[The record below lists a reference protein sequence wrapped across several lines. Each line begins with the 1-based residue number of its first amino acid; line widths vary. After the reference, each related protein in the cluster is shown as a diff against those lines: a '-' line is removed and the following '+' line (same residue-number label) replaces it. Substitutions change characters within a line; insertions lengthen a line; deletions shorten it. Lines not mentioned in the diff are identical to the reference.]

1 MAESPHA
8 IDAVCEPT
16 APSTSSTDIGNR
28 PLDQVLEAIE
38 RREIEAALRLA
49 KGQRTLAARLLRI
62 SRSRLYRR
70 MESLGIDLRSP
81 APSDVP

>member
-1 MAESPHA
+1 MADFPHA
-8 IDAVCEPT
+8 IDAT
-16 APSTSSTDIGNR
+16 GGRSSSATSTEVGNR
-28 PLDQVLEAIE
+28 SLDRVLEAIE

-70 MESLGIDLRSP
+70 MESLGIDPRSSGASGLP
-81 APSDVP
+81 